1 MLAKIARLFKIK
13 TRFEACMIIYA
24 LALGAVERGIVY
36 LHQYPGFPGKLLFV
50 ACSGAVF
57 MAGAKIF
64 DCLKYEHGQ
73 KAPATISD

>member
-1 MLAKIARLFKIK
+1 MFSKIGRLFKIK

-24 LALGAVERGIVY
+24 LALGAIERGTVY

-64 DCLKYEHGQ
+64 DCLRHEQ
-73 KAPATISD
+73 ILNPAAAE

>member
-1 MLAKIARLFKIK
+1 MLSKIGRLFLIK

-24 LALGAVERGIVY
+24 LALGAVERGTVY

-64 DCLKYEHGQ
+64 DCLRHDQ
-73 KAPATISD
+73 AARAAAA

>member
-1 MLAKIARLFKIK
+1 MFSKIGRLFRIK
-13 TRFEACMIIYA
+13 TRLEACMIIYA
-24 LALGAVERGIVY
+24 LALGAVERGTVY

-64 DCLKYEHGQ
+64 DCLKHEQ
-73 KAPATISD
+73 ALKAATAPAT